1 MRRKKR
7 QHKITT
13 AVHSIERALQSVF
26 SSRAVTR
33 IQRIWALLEST
44 YILWLMASTEYR
56 MSRGVFNVRTQIV
69 GRHRVYYVP
78 SGGGGGKTKMANGK
92 WHRTKDCQMDV
103 HASPRAPPSPL
114 TPPLVAQTTSVTQQQ
129 RVVRQS
135 RSGPKKQPNRLAVF
149 RVGKQRE
156 RRKEANDIA

>member
-69 GRHRVYYVP
+69 GRHRVYYVQAAAVAKQKWQM
-78 SGGGGGKTKMANGK
+78 GNGTGRKIAK
-92 WHRTKDCQMDV
+92 WMSMHL
-103 HASPRAPPSPL
+103 RAHHHHHSRLRWWPKPL
-114 TPPLVAQTTSVTQQQ
+114 QLHSSSESSDRAAA
-129 RVVRQS
+129 
-135 RSGPKKQPNRLAVF
+135 GPKSNQTV
-149 RVGKQRE
+149 
-156 RRKEANDIA
+156 